1 MHLDN
6 DKEFLMNNEMLIN
19 ESHPNK
25 MSQQFLNVL
34 NSAGGTPM
42 EELNPGEAR
51 KVLEGAQKVPGL
63 KLPDCEVSQKTIKP
77 SGEEIQLYVIRP
89 PGTSDKKLPV
99 FMFFHGGGWV
109 IGDFAT
115 HERLVRDLVQ
125 ETGFVCVFVE
135 FDRSPEAQYPKALN
149 QCYEAT
155 RWVAK
160 HGEEITVD
168 GSRLAV
174 AGNSAGGNLAAAVAL
189 MAKKNNGPH
198 ISFQYL
204 MWPVTNANFDTSSY
218 TQFKEKHFLT
228 RNMMKWF
235 WDSYIKAHS
244 QRKEIYASPLQAS
257 LDELKD
263 LPPALLQ
270 MAECDVLRDEGEA
283 YARKLDEA
291 GVEVTMTRY
300 IGMIHD
306 FGLLNPLAEVPEVKS
321 ALLQAGQEMKKHLQ
335 LH

>member
-1 MHLDN
+1 
-6 DKEFLMNNEMLIN
+6 MNNEMLIN

-25 MSQQFLNVL
+25 MSQQFLTVL

-42 EELNPGEAR
+42 EQLKPEEAR

-63 KLPDCEVSQKTIKP
+63 KLPDCEVTQKTITS
-77 SGEEIQLYVIRP
+77 SGEEIQLYIIRP
-89 PGTSDKKLPV
+89 PGTSGKKIPV

-115 HERLVRDLVQ
+115 HERLVRDLVI
-125 ETGFVCVFVE
+125 ESGFACVFVE
-135 FDRSPEAQYPKALN
+135 YDRSPEARYPKALN

-155 RWVAK
+155 RWVAE
-160 HGEEITVD
+160 HGDEITVD

-174 AGNSAGGNLAAAVAL
+174 AGNSVGGNLAAAVAL
-189 MAKKNNGPH
+189 KSKMNKGPR

-204 MWPVTNANFDTSSY
+204 MWPVTDANFDTSSY
-218 TQFKEKHFLT
+218 GQFENGFFLT

-235 WDSYIKAHS
+235 WDSYIENPS
-244 QRKEIYASPLQAS
+244 ERNEIYASPLKATFA
-257 LDELKD
+257 ELKD
-263 LPPALLQ
+263 LPPALFQ

-300 IGMIHD
+300 LGMIHD
-306 FGLLNPLAEVPEVKS
+306 FGLLNPLAQIPEVKS
-321 ALLQAGQEMKKHLQ
+321 ALLQAGQEMKRHLQ